1 MNTQQTPIIER
12 NAPIAVFALDQLS
25 LDLGLLLRV

>member
-1 MNTQQTPIIER
+1 MTSQQTPMIER
-12 NAPIAVFALDQLS
+12 NAPIAFFSLAQL

>member
-1 MNTQQTPIIER
+1 MTSQQTPMIER
-12 NAPIAVFALDQLS
+12 NAPIASLSLAQL